1 MLELTEK
8 KIDMLPTVSNY
19 WSFSHENEISDISS
33 STDVYDY
40 CCLIG
45 ICEGDIQRP
54 DMIEGE
60 WYESFSLENR
70 FDDLLEELDDCDDNI
85 EREDVSSRIKQLAAK
100 ILTEEFADFR
110 YCREPEKIEEQLQQ
124 IQTLETEDFQ
134 ENSNKPKMKI

>member
-1 MLELTEK
+1 
-8 KIDMLPTVSNY
+8 
-19 WSFSHENEISDISS
+19 
-33 STDVYDY
+33 
-40 CCLIG
+40 
-45 ICEGDIQRP
+45 
-54 DMIEGE
+54 MIEGE

>member
-1 MLELTEK
+1 
-8 KIDMLPTVSNY
+8 
-19 WSFSHENEISDISS
+19 
-33 STDVYDY
+33 
-40 CCLIG
+40 
-45 ICEGDIQRP
+45 
-54 DMIEGE
+54 MIEGE

-124 IQTLETEDFQ
+124 IQTPETEDFQ

>member
-1 MLELTEK
+1 
-8 KIDMLPTVSNY
+8 
-19 WSFSHENEISDISS
+19 
-33 STDVYDY
+33 
-40 CCLIG
+40 
-45 ICEGDIQRP
+45 
-54 DMIEGE
+54 MIEGE

-85 EREDVSSRIKQLAAK
+85 ERENVSSRIKKLAAK

-124 IQTLETEDFQ
+124 IQTPETEDFK

>member
-1 MLELTEK
+1 
-8 KIDMLPTVSNY
+8 
-19 WSFSHENEISDISS
+19 
-33 STDVYDY
+33 
-40 CCLIG
+40 
-45 ICEGDIQRP
+45 
-54 DMIEGE
+54 MIEGE

-85 EREDVSSRIKQLAAK
+85 ERENVSSRIKKLAAK

-124 IQTLETEDFQ
+124 IQTPETEDFQ